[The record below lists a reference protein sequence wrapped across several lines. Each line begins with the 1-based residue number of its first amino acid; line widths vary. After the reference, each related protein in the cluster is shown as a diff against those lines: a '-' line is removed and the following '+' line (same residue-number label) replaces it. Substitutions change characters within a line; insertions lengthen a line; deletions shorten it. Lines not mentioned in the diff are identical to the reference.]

1 MFLVCGVVGVSSGLG
16 LYFSYQENLE
26 AQKKIQVE
34 KAKLAATQLQ
44 DFFSQ
49 IEKYLFVASLS
60 ATSGEDAQQQ
70 KLALLKVL
78 RVAPAVTDIQVIDR
92 HGIEKVSVSRLALDH
107 LDKNTDRSGERFFT
121 ETRTGKVWYS
131 SVFYL
136 KETEPYIKISLLS
149 AGRNPSFVVANIN
162 LKFIYEVIGRLKIG
176 ETGYAYVVDT
186 LGDLIAS
193 PDTSAVLKQTNLSQ
207 TAAVTLALASRDN
220 EMESVMLNNQHS
232 TRTLTTFATVVP
244 LGWKV
249 LVELPDS
256 EIYAALNP
264 AIIRTAIL
272 ISVGFLCSIL
282 AGLYFS
288 RKMSQPIHA
297 IQEAAHRIAS
307 EDFPEEVYFGTITEL
322 HELAIDFNLMSDQ
335 LRTSRLVL
343 ERSVQNR
350 TKELLEKS
358 FQLEVA
364 NKHKSDFLANMSHEL
379 RTPLNA
385 VIGFSE
391 ILLGKYFGELNDKQ
405 QEYVSDIHR
414 SGKHLLALINDVLDV
429 SKIEAGE
436 LELNITQFNIHQL
449 VEQAIMLVKARADA
463 QGIEIVFNDNSTSL
477 SISADERRLKQIIVN
492 LLTNAVK
499 FSFPEGKVLI
509 SYFQQADRTNFEIK
523 DFGIGIAPENQAQIF
538 EQFKQL
544 GNEYTNK
551 GEGTGLGLAITKN
564 LVQLH
569 GGEIGVHSEEDR
581 GSTFYFYI
589 PTLAAEVT

>member
-131 SVFYL
+131 PVFYL

-477 SISADERRLKQIIVN
+477 SIRADERRLKQIIVN

>member
-1 MFLVCGVVGVSSGLG
+1 MLLVCGVVGVSSGLG

-34 KAKLAATQLQ
+34 KAKLAAIQLH

-60 ATSGEDAQQQ
+60 ATSGDDAQQQ

-107 LDKNTDRSGERFFT
+107 LDKNTDRSGELFFT

-131 SVFYL
+131 PVFYL

-149 AGRNPSFVVANIN
+149 AGRNPSFVVADIN

>member
-1 MFLVCGVVGVSSGLG
+1 MLLVCGVVGVSSGLG

-34 KAKLAATQLQ
+34 KAKLAAIQLN

-60 ATSGEDAQQQ
+60 ATSGDDAQQQ

-107 LDKNTDRSGERFFT
+107 LDKNTDRSGELFFT

-131 SVFYL
+131 PVFYL

-149 AGRNPSFVVANIN
+149 AGRNPSFVVADIN

>member
-1 MFLVCGVVGVSSGLG
+1 
-16 LYFSYQENLE
+16 
-26 AQKKIQVE
+26 
-34 KAKLAATQLQ
+34 
-44 DFFSQ
+44 
-49 IEKYLFVASLS
+49 
-60 ATSGEDAQQQ
+60 
-70 KLALLKVL
+70 
-78 RVAPAVTDIQVIDR
+78 
-92 HGIEKVSVSRLALDH
+92 
-107 LDKNTDRSGERFFT
+107 
-121 ETRTGKVWYS
+121 
-131 SVFYL
+131 
-136 KETEPYIKISLLS
+136 
-149 AGRNPSFVVANIN
+149 VVADVN

-176 ETGYAYVVDT
+176 QSGYAYLVDT
-186 LGDLIAS
+186 KGDLIAS
-193 PDTSAVLKQTNLSQ
+193 PDTSAVLKRTNLSQ
-207 TAAVTLALASRDN
+207 TGAVSVALASPSN
-220 EMESVMLNNQHS
+220 EMSSVMLNNRDGV
-232 TRTLTTFATVVP
+232 RTLTTFATVLP

-249 LVELPDS
+249 LVEQPNR

-272 ISVGFLCSIL
+272 IGIGFICSIL

-288 RKMSQPIHA
+288 RKMSQPIQA

-307 EDFPEEVYFGTITEL
+307 EDFPEEVYFGSIAEL
-322 HELAIDFNLMSDQ
+322 QELAIDFNLMSEQ
-335 LRTSRLVL
+335 LRASRSVL

-391 ILLGKYFGELNDKQ
+391 ILLGKYFGDLNDKQ

-436 LELNITQFNIHQL
+436 LELDIAHFNIRQI
-449 VEQAIMLVKARADA
+449 VEQAIMLVKARAA
-463 QGIEIVFNDNSTSL
+463 SQGIEIVFNEGSTSL
-477 SISADERRLKQIIVN
+477 EIDADERRLKQILVN

-499 FSFPEGKVLI
+499 FSFPEGRILI
-509 SYFQQADRTNFEIK
+509 SYFQQADRTTFEIK
-523 DFGIGIAPENQAQIF
+523 DFGVGIASENQAQIF

-544 GNEYTNK
+544 GNDYTNK
-551 GEGTGLGLAITKN
+551 GEGTGLGLAITKT

-569 GGEIGVHSEEDR
+569 GGEIGVHSELSR

-589 PTLAAEVT
+589 PTPAATVTQV

>member
-1 MFLVCGVVGVSSGLG
+1 
-16 LYFSYQENLE
+16 
-26 AQKKIQVE
+26 
-34 KAKLAATQLQ
+34 
-44 DFFSQ
+44 
-49 IEKYLFVASLS
+49 
-60 ATSGEDAQQQ
+60 
-70 KLALLKVL
+70 
-78 RVAPAVTDIQVIDR
+78 
-92 HGIEKVSVSRLALDH
+92 
-107 LDKNTDRSGERFFT
+107 
-121 ETRTGKVWYS
+121 
-131 SVFYL
+131 
-136 KETEPYIKISLLS
+136 
-149 AGRNPSFVVANIN
+149 
-162 LKFIYEVIGRLKIG
+162 
-176 ETGYAYVVDT
+176 
-186 LGDLIAS
+186 
-193 PDTSAVLKQTNLSQ
+193 
-207 TAAVTLALASRDN
+207 
-220 EMESVMLNNQHS
+220 
-232 TRTLTTFATVVP
+232 
-244 LGWKV
+244 
-249 LVELPDS
+249 
-256 EIYAALNP
+256 
-264 AIIRTAIL
+264 
-272 ISVGFLCSIL
+272 
-282 AGLYFS
+282 
-288 RKMSQPIHA
+288 
-297 IQEAAHRIAS
+297 
-307 EDFPEEVYFGTITEL
+307 
-322 HELAIDFNLMSDQ
+322 
-335 LRTSRLVL
+335 
-343 ERSVQNR
+343 
-350 TKELLEKS
+350 
-358 FQLEVA
+358 
-364 NKHKSDFLANMSHEL
+364 MSHEL

-589 PTLAAEVT
+589 PTLAAKVT

>member
-1 MFLVCGVVGVSSGLG
+1 MLLVCGVVGVSSGLG
-16 LYFSYQENLE
+16 LYFSYKENLE

-34 KAKLAATQLQ
+34 KAKLAAIQVQ

-49 IEKYLFVASLS
+49 IEKYLLVASLS
-60 ATSGEDAQQQ
+60 ATSGEDVQQQ

-78 RVAPAVTDIQVIDR
+78 RVAPAVTDIQLVDR
-92 HGIEKVSVSRLALDH
+92 NGIEKVTVSRLSLDH
-107 LDKNTDRSGERFFT
+107 SDRNTDRSGERFLS
-121 ETRTGKVWYS
+121 ETRLGKVWYS
-131 SVFYL
+131 PVFFL
-136 KETEPYIKISLLS
+136 KETEPYIKISFFS
-149 AGRNPSFVVANIN
+149 PGRNPSYVVADVN
-162 LKFIYEVIGRLKIG
+162 LKFIYDVVGQVKIG

-193 PDTSAVLKQTNLSQ
+193 PDISAVLKQTNLAH
-207 TAAVTLALASRDN
+207 TPAVSMALATTGN
-220 EMESVMLNNQHS
+220 EMNSVMLTNQHNA
-232 TRTLTTFATVVP
+232 RTLTTYATVDP

-249 LVELPDS
+249 LVELPDR

-264 AIIRTAIL
+264 AIIRTAFL
-272 ISVGFLCSIL
+272 IGVGFVFSIL

-297 IQEAAHRIAS
+297 IQEAAHRIAG
-307 EDFPEEVYFGTITEL
+307 EDFPDDVNFGPIAEL

-335 LRTSRLVL
+335 LRTSRSVL

-391 ILLGKYFGELNDKQ
+391 ILLGKYFGDLNEKQ

-414 SGKHLLALINDVLDV
+414 SGRHLLALINDVLDV

-436 LELNITQFNIHQL
+436 LELNITQFNIHQTI
-449 VEQAIMLVKARADA
+449 EQAIMLVKARADSL
-463 QGIEIVFNDNSTSL
+463 GIEIVFNDNSNAL
-477 SISADERRLKQIIVN
+477 QISADERRLKQIIVN

-509 SYFQQADRTNFEIK
+509 SYFQQSDRTTFEVK

-569 GGEIGVHSEEDR
+569 GGEIGVHSEENR

-589 PTLAAEVT
+589 PTPESKAL

>member
-131 SVFYL
+131 PVFYL

>member
-1 MFLVCGVVGVSSGLG
+1 MLLVCGVVGVSSGLG

-131 SVFYL
+131 PVFYL
-136 KETEPYIKISLLS
+136 KETEPYIKISFLS

-589 PTLAAEVT
+589 PTLAAKVT

>member
-477 SISADERRLKQIIVN
+477 SIRADERRLKQIIVN

>member
-1 MFLVCGVVGVSSGLG
+1 MLLVCGVVGVSSGLG

-60 ATSGEDAQQQ
+60 ATSGDDAQQQ

-107 LDKNTDRSGERFFT
+107 LDKNTDRSGELFFT

-131 SVFYL
+131 PVFYL

-149 AGRNPSFVVANIN
+149 AGRNPSFVVADIN

-264 AIIRTAIL
+264 AIIRTEIL